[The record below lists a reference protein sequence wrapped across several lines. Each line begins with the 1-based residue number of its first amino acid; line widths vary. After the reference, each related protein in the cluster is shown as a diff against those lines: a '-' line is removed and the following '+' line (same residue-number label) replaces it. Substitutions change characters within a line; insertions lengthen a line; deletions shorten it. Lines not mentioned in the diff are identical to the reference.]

1 MTFRYSGGF
10 VWVDGIQ
17 VPLFGSI
24 PITHKVSDLDMSII
38 NTPNEHNALVKY
50 EETTGVMAQE
60 LRTSR
65 DDDVQK

>member
-1 MTFRYSGGF
+1 MTFRYSGKF
-10 VWVDGIQ
+10 TWVDGKQ
-17 VPLFGSI
+17 VPLIGSI

-38 NTPNEHNALVKY
+38 NTPNENNALVKY
-50 EETTGVMAQE
+50 EATTGVMAQE

>member
-1 MTFRYSGGF
+1 MTFRYSGKF
-10 VWVDGIQ
+10 TWVNGKQ
-17 VPLFGSI
+17 VPLIGSI

-38 NTPNEHNALVKY
+38 TPNENNALVKY
-50 EETTGVMAQE
+50 EATTGVMAQE

>member
-1 MTFRYSGGF
+1 MTFRYSGKF
-10 VWVDGIQ
+10 TWVDGKQ
-17 VPLFGSI
+17 VPLIGTI

-38 NTPNEHNALVKY
+38 NTPNEYNALVKY
-50 EETTGVMAQE
+50 EATTGVMAQE

>member
-1 MTFRYSGGF
+1 MTFRYSGKF
-10 VWVDGIQ
+10 TWVDGKQ
-17 VPLFGSI
+17 VPLIGSI

-38 NTPNEHNALVKY
+38 TPNENNALVKY
-50 EETTGVMAQE
+50 EATTGVMAQE

>member
-10 VWVDGIQ
+10 VWVDGMTI
-17 VPLFGSI
+17 PLIGTI

-38 NTPNEHNALVKY
+38 NTPNENNALVKH
-50 EETTGVMAQE
+50 EATTGVMAQE